1 MYHRLAHTLV
11 ALALLAGLGCASSF
25 VDPTGRQNSLETIQ
39 REYTNFIRWGEL
51 KRAAVYVEPEYREEF
66 LSYAPVFEDIRITDA
81 DFDQPGL
88 DPSEDT
94 ASVEITYYAYSLTT
108 FQEKR
113 IVETQNWTRHDGV
126 KNRWLVRP
134 EIAAI
139 AEAFQAH
146 AN

>member
-1 MYHRLAHTLV
+1 MYRN
-11 ALALLAGLGCASSF
+11 ALIVALLASLGCASSF
-25 VDPTGRQNSLETIQ
+25 VDPTGRQNSLDTSQ
-39 REYTNFIRWGEL
+39 REYTNFIRWGEI
-51 KRAAVYVEPEYREEF
+51 KRAAVYVEPEYVEEF
-66 LSYAPVFEDIRITDA
+66 LSYAPLFEDIRITDA

-88 DPSEDT
+88 DPSQDT
-94 ASVEITYYAYSLTT
+94 AAVEITYYAYSLTGM
-108 FQEKR
+108 QEKR

-139 AEAFQAH
+139 VEAFQAS

>member
-1 MYHRLAHTLV
+1 MYHRLVHTLA
-11 ALALLAGLGCASSF
+11 ALVLLASLGCASSF
-25 VDPTGRQNSLETIQ
+25 VDPTGRQNSLETSQ
-39 REYTNFIRWGEL
+39 REYTNFIRWGEI

-66 LSYAPVFEDIRITDA
+66 LSYAPIFEDIRITDA

-139 AEAFQAH
+139 VEAFQAQ